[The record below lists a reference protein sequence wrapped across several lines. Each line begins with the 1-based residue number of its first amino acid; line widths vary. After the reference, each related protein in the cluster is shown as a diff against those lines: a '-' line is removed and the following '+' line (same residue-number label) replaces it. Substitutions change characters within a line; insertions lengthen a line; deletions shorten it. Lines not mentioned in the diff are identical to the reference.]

1 MGILEDNIT
10 GSVEVE
16 EDMNLRRLLQRESMA
31 EELNYGLDRTVMEV
45 NNYWSKRD
53 KVNGGEVRLVI
64 LYTYTQ
70 VENELEF
77 RLTYLE
83 AL

>member
-45 NNYWSKRD
+45 NNY
-53 KVNGGEVRLVI
+53 
-64 LYTYTQ
+64 
-70 VENELEF
+70 
-77 RLTYLE
+77 
-83 AL
+83 

>member
-53 KVNGGEVRLVI
+53 KDNRGEVGFSI
-64 LYTYTQ
+64 IATT
-70 VENELEF
+70 
-77 RLTYLE
+77 
-83 AL
+83 